1 MSERYDDVRRQLVR
15 RGYLQGPIER
25 FVLRDLVAAKG
36 PRALARSRT
45 AVEEALAQA
54 VPPLGS
60 SPSSLHE
67 AMRYTLLLPGKRL
80 RGILVLACCD
90 LLKGRSEDALPL
102 ASAIELTHA
111 SSLILDDLPS
121 MDNAALR
128 RGKPTLHKVVGEAQA
143 ILAAVGLLNA
153 AFALIQEAPALNDRA
168 KVRATTRLAEAI
180 GGGGLIGG
188 QVADLEA
195 TGKKIDLD
203 ALEYI
208 HSHKTG
214 ALFIAAAELG
224 AIAAS
229 ARPREVEALR
239 GYAKNLGLA
248 FQITD
253 DLLDYSGTPGTTG
266 KDAGLD
272 RDRTTFVN
280 LCGIDGARR
289 LTDELIVASVA
300 ALAPFGRRAEL
311 LTGLAD
317 MVRERDR

>member
-1 MSERYDDVRRQLVR
+1 MKPIAGSEL
-15 RGYLQGPIER
+15 
-25 FVLRDLVAAKG
+25 DLY
-36 PRALARSRT
+36 LARGRT
-45 AVEEALAQA
+45 AVEESLAQA

-60 SPSSLHE
+60 PPTSIHE

-80 RGILVLACCD
+80 RGILVLACCE

-102 ASAIELTHA
+102 AGAIELVHA

-121 MDNAALR
+121 MDDATLR

-153 AFALIQEAPALNDRA
+153 AFALIQEAPALKDGA
-168 KVRATTRLAEAI
+168 KARATARLAEAI
-180 GGGGLIGG
+180 GAGGLIGG

-195 TGKKIDLD
+195 TGKKLDLD

-214 ALFIAAAELG
+214 ALFIAAAEFG

-229 ARPREVEALR
+229 GRAREVEALR
-239 GYAKNLGLA
+239 RYAKNLGLA

-253 DLLDYSGTPGTTG
+253 DLLDYSGSPGTTG

-272 RDRTTFVN
+272 RNRTTFVN

-289 LTDELIVASVA
+289 LADELIVASIA